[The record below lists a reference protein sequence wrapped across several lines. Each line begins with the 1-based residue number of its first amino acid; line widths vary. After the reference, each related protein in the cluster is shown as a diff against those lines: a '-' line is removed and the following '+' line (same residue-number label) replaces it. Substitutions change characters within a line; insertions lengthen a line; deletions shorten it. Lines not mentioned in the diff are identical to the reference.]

1 MENDI
6 LENPVQTDIEDF
18 TNPTPQHGTT
28 EVDLHN
34 PNQESSQEILR
45 TDWDSQFKMHSD
57 INDHS
62 IFKSKFSE
70 GAVFS
75 FNPYLKRFEEV
86 KGRKGIFRDEG
97 SEQKFSFVSLP
108 SKDYKLVDHLPLFE
122 EVTTQLVECEDISTA
137 RVHIEDRT
145 YEEDTKAIR
154 TIHLLDHEMDIE
166 GTGKLNMRIDVLN
179 STNSSWKFQVFT
191 GAYRDYC
198 RNSMVFG
205 GERQYYAM
213 KKHTSGFDYKQE
225 VSKIKNAVSNFANQG
240 DVFRA
245 WLNTKVTDGQVI
257 EFFKEVLCK
266 KKLSDIKSLQETID
280 HDEDIAKQYNQKELG
295 FLIHKWEE
303 ELKTGMSRNLYTLY
317 NALTNWS
324 THAGTSLD
332 SYETEEGQI
341 KTMTQKKG
349 KVHETRLRREGRV
362 LKAIASPLFTELSS

>member
-154 TIHLLDHEMDIE
+154 TIHLLDHTVDIE
-166 GTGKLNMRIDVLN
+166 GTGELCMRIDVLN

-205 GERQYYAM
+205 VERQYYAM

-332 SYETEEGQI
+332 S
-341 KTMTQKKG
+341 
-349 KVHETRLRREGRV
+349 
-362 LKAIASPLFTELSS
+362 

>member
-1 MENDI
+1 MINLNNLI
-6 LENPVQTDIEDF
+6 NPIQTDIEDF

-34 PNQESSQEILR
+34 PNQESSQEILK
-45 TDWDSQFKMHSD
+45 TDWDSQFRMHSD

-62 IFKSKFSE
+62 IFESKFSE

-86 KGRKGIFRDEG
+86 KGRKGIFRDDE
-97 SEQKFSFVSLP
+97 SKEKFSFVSLP

-122 EVTTQLVECEDISTA
+122 EVTTQLIDCEDISTA

-154 TIHLLDHEMDIE
+154 TIHLLDHTVDIE
-166 GTGKLNMRIDVLN
+166 GTGELCMRIDVLN

-205 GERQYYAM
+205 GERQYYTM

-240 DVFRA
+240 DIFRT
-245 WLNTKVTDGQVI
+245 WLNTKITDEQVI
-257 EFFKEVLCK
+257 LFFKEVLCK
-266 KKLSDIKSLQETID
+266 KKLSDINSLQETID
-280 HDEDIAKQYNQKELG
+280 HDEDITKRYNQKELG

-324 THAGTSLD
+324 THAGTNLD
-332 SYETEEGQI
+332 SYENEEGQI
-341 KTMTQKKG
+341 KTMHQKKG

-362 LKAIASPLFTELSS
+362 LKAIQNPLFQV

>member
-34 PNQESSQEILR
+34 PNQESSQDILR